1 MVTNYLLIQHNH
13 IFMFNLIF
21 QCMKILDICDWMLNT
36 EGHILLKNTTFI
48 VISHIT

>member
-1 MVTNYLLIQHNH
+1 MTNYLLIQHYH

-21 QCMKILDICDWMLNT
+21 LCMKISDWMLDT
-36 EGHILLKNTTFI
+36 EGHILLKNTTFM